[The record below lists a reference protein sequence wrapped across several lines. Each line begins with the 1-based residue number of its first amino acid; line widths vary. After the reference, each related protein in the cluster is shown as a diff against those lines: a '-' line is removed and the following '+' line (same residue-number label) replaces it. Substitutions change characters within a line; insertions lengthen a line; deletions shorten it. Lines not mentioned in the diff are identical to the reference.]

1 MSFCNISSIIIILI
15 RKHYRNLIGS
25 YTKHEKVHFSH
36 DNMSFVCYLNFLS
49 CIIKFREHVK
59 YLLIILRNVLNIYIV
74 MFVKLVYEIINYDN
88 NYVFLLLICYLLFVY
103 FIDSCVS
110 L

>member
-25 YTKHEKVHFSH
+25 NTKHEKAHV
-36 DNMSFVCYLNFLS
+36 MFVCIINFLS

-59 YLLIILRNVLNIYIV
+59 YLLIILRNVLNIYIL

-88 NYVFLLLICYLLFVY
+88 MFSFY
-103 FIDSCVS
+103 
-110 L
+110 

>member
-25 YTKHEKVHFSH
+25 DTKYEIVHYSQ

-49 CIIKFREHVK
+49 CIIKFGEHVK
-59 YLLIILRNVLNIYIV
+59 YLFIILRNVLNIYIL

-88 NYVFLLLICYLLFVY
+88 MFSFYLLIMYL
-103 FIDSCVS
+103 IDSCVF